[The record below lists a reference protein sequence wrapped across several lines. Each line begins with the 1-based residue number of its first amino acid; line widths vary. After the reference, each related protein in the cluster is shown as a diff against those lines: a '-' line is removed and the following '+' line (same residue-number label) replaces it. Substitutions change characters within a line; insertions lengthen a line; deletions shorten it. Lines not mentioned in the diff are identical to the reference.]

1 MKQFTQVSRS
11 SNSDRKR
18 TAGLMRIFLLFLLIV
33 LVLLQY
39 QLWIAPDGMR
49 AVMQLKQDM
58 QVQQEKNNV
67 LAVRNQVL
75 AAEVQ
80 DLKSGNDA
88 IEERARSELG
98 MIRKGETFFQV
109 IEKERE

>member
-1 MKQFTQVSRS
+1 
-11 SNSDRKR
+11 
-18 TAGLMRIFLLFLLIV
+18 MRIFLLFLLIV

-98 MIRKGETFFQV
+98 MIRKGETCFQV
-109 IEKERE
+109 IEQEQE

>member
-1 MKQFTQVSRS
+1 
-11 SNSDRKR
+11 
-18 TAGLMRIFLLFLLIV
+18 MRIFLLFLLIV

>member
-1 MKQFTQVSRS
+1 
-11 SNSDRKR
+11 
-18 TAGLMRIFLLFLLIV
+18 MRIFLLFLLIV
-33 LVLLQY
+33 LVILQY

-49 AVMQLKQDM
+49 AVIQLKHDM
-58 QVQQEKNNV
+58 QVQQEKNSV

-109 IEKERE
+109 IEKEQE

>member
-1 MKQFTQVSRS
+1 
-11 SNSDRKR
+11 
-18 TAGLMRIFLLFLLIV
+18 MRIFLLFLLIV
-33 LVLLQY
+33 LVILQY

-49 AVMQLKQDM
+49 AVIQLKQDM
-58 QVQQEKNNV
+58 QVQQEKNSV

-98 MIRKGETFFQV
+98 MIRKGETFFQI
-109 IEKERE
+109 IEKEFL

>member
-1 MKQFTQVSRS
+1 
-11 SNSDRKR
+11 
-18 TAGLMRIFLLFLLIV
+18 MRIFLLFLLIV

-39 QLWIAPDGMR
+39 QLWIATDGMR

-88 IEERARSELG
+88 IE
-98 MIRKGETFFQV
+98 
-109 IEKERE
+109 

>member
-1 MKQFTQVSRS
+1 
-11 SNSDRKR
+11 
-18 TAGLMRIFLLFLLIV
+18 MRIFLLFLLIV
-33 LVLLQY
+33 LVILQY

-49 AVMQLKQDM
+49 AVIQLKQDM
-58 QVQQEKNNV
+58 QVQQEKNSV

-109 IEKERE
+109 IEKEQE

>member
-1 MKQFTQVSRS
+1 
-11 SNSDRKR
+11 
-18 TAGLMRIFLLFLLIV
+18 MRIFLLFLLIV
-33 LVLLQY
+33 LVILQY

-49 AVMQLKQDM
+49 AVIQLKQDM

-109 IEKERE
+109 IEKEQE

>member
-1 MKQFTQVSRS
+1 
-11 SNSDRKR
+11 
-18 TAGLMRIFLLFLLIV
+18 MRIFLLFLLIV

-109 IEKERE
+109 IEKNE

>member
-1 MKQFTQVSRS
+1 
-11 SNSDRKR
+11 
-18 TAGLMRIFLLFLLIV
+18 MRIFLLFLLIV

-109 IEKERE
+109 IEKEQE

>member
-1 MKQFTQVSRS
+1 
-11 SNSDRKR
+11 
-18 TAGLMRIFLLFLLIV
+18 
-33 LVLLQY
+33 
-39 QLWIAPDGMR
+39 
-49 AVMQLKQDM
+49 M

-109 IEKERE
+109 IEKEQE